1 MSKNKKLIYD
11 FCNYIKQTRMRGAKK
26 FMSRKKKYSA
36 MREPGIEKM
45 YIYFFFS
52 YFFPITPL
60 HNPTAYQ

>member
-11 FCNYIKQTRMRGAKK
+11 FCNYIEQTRMRGAKK

-45 YIYFFFS
+45 
-52 YFFPITPL
+52 
-60 HNPTAYQ
+60 